1 MSLTVSPAS
10 APYAPPA
17 VAEMENATHGHGEH
31 LQRDG
36 KRRQPHPHV
45 ETPAPAES
53 VDLSPA
59 SDSPATH
66 GTLIDV
72 RA

>member
-17 VAEMENATHGHGEH
+17 VAEMESATHGHGQH
-31 LQRDG
+31 LQRDAN
-36 KRRQPHPHV
+36 RRHPHPHA
-45 ETPAPAES
+45 ETPAPAEPE
-53 VDLSPA
+53 DLSPA
-59 SDSPATH
+59 SGSPATH

>member
-1 MSLTVSPAS
+1 MPLTVSPVS

-17 VAEMENATHGHGEH
+17 VVEMESATHGQH
-31 LQRDG
+31 LQREAS
-36 KRRQPHPHV
+36 RRHHPHPHAG
-45 ETPAPAES
+45 TPAPAAPE
-53 VDLSPA
+53 DLSVEA
-59 SDSPATH
+59 ESPVTL